1 MFNLGPDVQ
10 STVDMPLG
18 ELSSK
23 ERESGDRYE
32 MAFGIHILRYSMLT
46 LPDGYSNSYSNFILI
61 SCGRIGV
68 SFDRQLVTREL
79 T

>member
-1 MFNLGPDVQ
+1 MNQ
-10 STVDMPLG
+10 T
-18 ELSSK
+18 
-23 ERESGDRYE
+23 
-32 MAFGIHILRYSMLT
+32 AFGIHILRYSMLT
-46 LPDGYSNSYSNFILI
+46 LLVPNGYSNSYSNFILI